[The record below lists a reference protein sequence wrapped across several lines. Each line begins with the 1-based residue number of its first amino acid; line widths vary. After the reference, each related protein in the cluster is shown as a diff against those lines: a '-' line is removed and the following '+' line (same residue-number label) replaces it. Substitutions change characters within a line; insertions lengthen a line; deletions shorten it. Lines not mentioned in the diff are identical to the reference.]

1 MNTSMIS
8 TRGARTTDRDGFA
21 GRWAAAAGTAYV
33 AAWLAGLAIAP
44 SVPADDAG
52 VAAYYRD
59 HATTV
64 LLQSGLVHG
73 VAGIAL
79 AIFAVAVVRAL
90 GRDDRVARW
99 ATGLG
104 AAAALASA
112 AQVGL
117 AVAALGVASS
127 SPERTAALVDAVD
140 STDAVKLVLL
150 AGFVASATV
159 IGRQAG
165 GVPRWIAA
173 LATVTVVLLPLGGAS
188 FLVDGPLLTGMLY
201 LSLPLLLAWVGA
213 MAYAVRRA

>member
-1 MNTSMIS
+1 MTTSTTS
-8 TRGARTTDRDGFA
+8 TPAARTAGRFRSA
-21 GRWAAAAGTAYV
+21 GRWASAAGTTYV
-33 AAWLAGLAIAP
+33 AAWLAGLAVAP
-44 SVPADDAG
+44 SLPADDAG

-59 HATTV
+59 HGATV
-64 LLQSGLVHG
+64 VLQSGLVHG

-79 AIFAVAVVRAL
+79 AVFAVAAVRTL

-112 AQVGL
+112 AQLGL
-117 AVAALGVASS
+117 AVAALGAASS
-127 SPERTAALVDAVD
+127 STERTAGLVDAVD
-140 STDAVKLVLL
+140 TTDAVKLVLL